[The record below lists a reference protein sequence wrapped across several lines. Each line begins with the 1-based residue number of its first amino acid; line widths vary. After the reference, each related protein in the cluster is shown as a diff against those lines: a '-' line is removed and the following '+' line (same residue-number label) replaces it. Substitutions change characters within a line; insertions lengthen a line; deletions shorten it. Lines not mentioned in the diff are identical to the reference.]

1 MKSLKGTVQPVG
13 SNSVDLEVNFQL
25 HHIQIWL
32 EYVPTTVY
40 KRISVGCPAMTSGST
55 LLFTLS

>member
-1 MKSLKGTVQPVG
+1 MKSLKETVQPAG
-13 SNSVDLEVNFQL
+13 SNSVDPEVNFQL

-40 KRISVGCPAMTSGST
+40 KRIPAGCLAMTSDST